1 MKRYVAVLM
10 MCVAATLYGQVQ
22 NGAPNGPAGRDWA
35 YPLGDQGA
43 QRYSALKQITAE
55 NVGKLQR
62 AWVFHTGGGRFA
74 YPPMVVDGVIYFTNP
89 NGVFAVDGVKGTL
102 IWKYPEG
109 AIKPMSAE
117 AAAASA
123 AAAVAAEEGRAGGA
137 NPQGRGA
144 AGPGGPGGAGGPG
157 GPGGGGGRGR
167 GGADSAGTNVRG
179 PVYWAGNKTVGA
191 RIYTQLTDGLA
202 AIDAKTG
209 KLVTTFGVNG
219 YVAGA
224 RHNSPPS
231 IYKNLIITRGE
242 NEGPKG
248 NTVKAYDIITGKNVW
263 TLYLK
268 AQQGDPNH
276 ASWGRAADADA
287 TPGLWGSFTIDEQR
301 GILYVPTDKPE
312 GTAINDYYGG
322 GAEGDNLYANSLL
335 AVDAATGKL
344 KWYKQLVHHDIWD
357 YDLAAAPILFDVHRN
372 GRVIPAVGQSTKM
385 SLFFI
390 FNRETGEPIFGME
403 ERPVPQSTVPGE
415 KTSKTQ
421 PFPLKPVPL
430 AKISASRAELAEL
443 AKISPEHQKYCEGL
457 WDQYKFADTGIYI
470 PWRTDENVLNM
481 PGAQGGSNWMGMTYN
496 AQLGLLIGNVLNAG
510 QLGKVQAAAAGG
522 LGRRGAA
529 PPANAAPGP
538 QSFNKTPGPF
548 NRYWN
553 TDNMWSCS
561 ASPWGEL
568 VAVNANTGDI
578 AWRVPLGEFEELAKK
593 GVPPTG
599 VPSSGG
605 AITTAGNLVFI
616 GATID
621 GYFRAFDARNG
632 KELWKDKLP
641 APNQG
646 MPATYLG
653 KDGKQYVVVSGAGG
667 GFFRAANSDELIGY
681 TIK

>member
-1 MKRYVAVLM
+1 MKRYAAVLLV
-10 MCVAATLYGQVQ
+10 CVATTLSLQGQ
-22 NGAPNGPAGRDWA
+22 APNGAAGKDWA

-43 QRYSALKQITAE
+43 QRYSSLTQITTA
-55 NVGKLQR
+55 NVGKLTR
-62 AWVFHTGGGRFA
+62 TWTFHTGGGRFA
-74 YPPMVVDGVIYFTNP
+74 FPPMIVDSVIYFSAP
-89 NGVFAVDGVKGTL
+89 NGIFAVDGVKGTL

-109 AIKPMSAE
+109 PITPMVASAG
-117 AAAASA
+117 AAAAA
-123 AAAVAAEEGRAGGA
+123 AAAAAEEGRTAGA

-144 AGPGGPGGAGGPG
+144 AG
-157 GPGGGGGRGR
+157 GGRGGR
-167 GGADSAGTNVRG
+167 GGGDSVGTNVRG
-179 PVYWAGNKTVGA
+179 PLYWAGTKTEGP
-191 RIYTQLTDGLA
+191 RIFSQLAGGLA

-209 KLVTTFGVNG
+209 KLIPTFGTNG
-219 YVAGA
+219 VIAGA

-248 NTVKAYDIITGKNVW
+248 NTVKAFNVVTGSPVW
-263 TLYLK
+263 TAYLK

-276 ASWGRAADADA
+276 TSWGKAADADA
-287 TPGLWGSFTIDEQR
+287 TPGLWGAFSIDEAR
-301 GILYVPTDKPE
+301 GLLFVPTDKPE
-312 GTAINDYYGG
+312 GPAINDYYGG

-335 AVDAATGKL
+335 AIDAATGKL
-344 KWYKQLVHHDIWD
+344 KWYRQLVHHDIWD
-357 YDLAAAPILFDVHRN
+357 YDLAAAPILFDVRRN

-385 SLFFI
+385 SLFFV

-415 KTSKTQ
+415 VTSKTQ
-421 PFPLKPVPL
+421 PFPVKPEPL
-430 AKISASRAELAEL
+430 ARIKATREDLSQL
-443 AKISPEHQKYCEGL
+443 AKVSPEHQKFCEGL
-457 WDQYKFADTGIYI
+457 WDQYKFADTGIYL

-510 QLGKVQAAAAGG
+510 QLGKVQPAASGG

-529 PPANAAPGP
+529 PNPNATPGP
-538 QSFNKTPGPF
+538 QSFSKTPGPF

-553 TDNMWSCS
+553 TENMWSCS
-561 ASPWGEL
+561 PTPWGEL

-578 AWRVPLGEFEELAKK
+578 AWRVPLGEFDELSKK
-593 GVPPTG
+593 GVAPTG
-599 VPSSGG
+599 MPSSGG

-616 GATID
+616 GATLD

-646 MPATYLG
+646 MPATYMG
-653 KDGKQYVVVSGAGG
+653 KDGKQYVVVSAAGG
-667 GFFRAANSDELIGY
+667 GFFRAASSDELIGY
-681 TIK
+681 SIK